1 QRIRTA
7 IRSRRDV
14 QILATLCISVAIACT
29 PGVTRTLRYIDYC
42 IRAVVYREVQ
52 RQRIRTADRSRPR
65 LQTLATLCTN
75 VAIGCPPGVLPP
87 LRYID
92 YCIRSVSYPLVR
104 RQRIRTAIRS
114 RRDVQILA
122 TLCISVAIACTPG
135 VTRTLRYIDYCIRAV
150 VYREVQRQRI
160 RT

>member
-1 QRIRTA
+1 PAVLSRALPLQRIRTA

-52 RQRIRTADRSRPR
+52 RQRIRTA
-65 LQTLATLCTN
+65 
-75 VAIGCPPGVLPP
+75 
-87 LRYID
+87 
-92 YCIRSVSYPLVR
+92 
-104 RQRIRTAIRS
+104 IRS
-114 RRDVQILA
+114 RRDVKTVA
-122 TLCISVAIACTPG
+122 TLCISVAFACTPG

-160 RT
+160 RTAIHTP